1 MSKFQDSVAKPRTSS
16 GHKNLLDGGRKDL
29 TKHGQPF
36 NQARPVDK
44 SNAFLAKESS
54 TLTES
59 PLDIHFGDIITPEIR
74 EKFNLFLDTKGIDE
88 AMGYLIRTLRIPR
101 MEPRTKEALEEIE
114 EYFYDMGFNESA
126 MSGGAVAG
134 HVGQPKKKKKKE
146 VVEMQ
151 SREQIVNELN
161 VRKTISKM
169 LDIQKK
175 RMIRETVSKFNEHF
189 RLRNVVKQLVSESE
203 VEKNPHSNTGINKL
217 EELLK
222 KIVPTLEDSY
232 KTLTSNKQQRTS
244 FRSHILNAI
253 ENTLKPEDAKEDADS
268 DEKPEELEEVEI
280 NITNSD
286 PLGASDEEKFID
298 ISDSE
303 GGDTEEEEDPLDS
316 FGIEGEDTTGR
327 NAAFEAFKQIENQI
341 IDAYGVLQDP
351 NDRSVFYDYLLTNVK
366 MYFDKFEEE
375 LAGVVSEPE
384 SDSYEEPTDGEG
396 ELPPEEDSPEDTGA
410 PEEEEPPEEKI

>member
-1 MSKFQDSVAKPRTSS
+1 MSKFQDSVAKPRTSR

-29 TKHGQPF
+29 IKHGSPF
-36 NQARPVDK
+36 TQARPVDK
-44 SNAFLAKESS
+44 SNAFVAKEEYSAD
-54 TLTES
+54 
-59 PLDIHFGDIITPEIR
+59 P
-74 EKFNLFLDTKGIDE
+74 DE
-88 AMGYLIRTLRIPR
+88 D
-101 MEPRTKEALEEIE
+101 LEEV
-114 EYFYDMGFNESA
+114 SS
-126 MSGGAVAG
+126 MSGGSVEGHAG
-134 HVGQPKKKKKKE
+134 SFVGFDDEDNKKHKKDLKKKE

-151 SREQIVNELN
+151 SREEMVSELKLRSN
-161 VRKTISKM
+161 IAKM

-175 RMIRETVSKFNEHF
+175 RMIKETISAFSEHL
-189 RLRNVVKQLVSESE
+189 RLRKVLQQLIKESD
-203 VEKNPHSNTGINKL
+203 VEKNPHANTGINKL

-232 KTLTSNKQQRTS
+232 KTLTSNKEQRSS

-253 ENTLKPEDAKEDADS
+253 ENALKPEDAKEDADS
-268 DEKPEELEEVEI
+268 DETPEELEEVEI
-280 NITNSD
+280 NIKNSD

-303 GGDTEEEEDPLDS
+303 GGDTEEEEEDPIDS

-341 IDAYGVLQDP
+341 VDAYGVLQDP

-375 LAGVVSEPE
+375 LAGVVQEPE
-384 SDSYEEPTDGEG
+384 SDSYQDDAMDSDTE
-396 ELPPEEDSPEDTGA
+396 ELPTEE
-410 PEEEEPPEEKI
+410 I

>member
-1 MSKFQDSVAKPRTSS
+1 MSEFQDQVAKPRTSR
-16 GHKNLLDGGRKDL
+16 GHKTLLDGGRKDL

-44 SNAFLAKESS
+44 SNAFVAKEEHSC
-54 TLTES
+54 
-59 PLDIHFGDIITPEIR
+59 DPE
-74 EKFNLFLDTKGIDE
+74 ED
-88 AMGYLIRTLRIPR
+88 
-101 MEPRTKEALEEIE
+101 EIE
-114 EYFYDMGFNESA
+114 EVSS
-126 MSGGAVAG
+126 MSGGSVTGTAG
-134 HVGQPKKKKKKE
+134 GFVGLDAKKE
-146 VVEMQ
+146 NEKHKKELKKEGIQMQ
-151 SREQIVNELN
+151 SREEMVNEIN
-161 VRKTISKM
+161 IRKTISKM

-175 RMIRETVSKFNEHF
+175 RMIKETLQKIQEHF
-189 RLRNVVKQLVSESE
+189 RLRSVVKQLVSESD
-203 VEKNPHSNTGINKL
+203 VEKNPHSSTGINKL

-232 KTLTSNKQQRTS
+232 KTLTSNREQRSS

-253 ENTLKPEDAKEDADS
+253 ENVLRPEDAKEDADS
-268 DEKPEELEEVEI
+268 DDTPQDLEEVEI
-280 NITNSD
+280 NVKNSD

-303 GGDTEEEEDPLDS
+303 GGDTEEEEEDPLDS

-327 NAAFEAFKQIENQI
+327 NSAFEAFKQIENQI

-375 LAGVVSEPE
+375 LAGVVTEPS
-384 SDSYEEPTDGEG
+384 SDSYEDPMGGEEAMPPEE
-396 ELPPEEDSPEDTGA
+396 ELPPEE
-410 PEEEEPPEEKI
+410 I

>member
-1 MSKFQDSVAKPRTSS
+1 MSKFQDSVAKPRTSK
-16 GHKNLLDGGRKDL
+16 GHKFYLDGGRKDL
-29 TKHGQPF
+29 IKYGGPF

-44 SNAFLAKESS
+44 SNAFIAKEEHSND
-54 TLTES
+54 
-59 PLDIHFGDIITPEIR
+59 PDD
-74 EKFNLFLDTKGIDE
+74 D
-88 AMGYLIRTLRIPR
+88 
-101 MEPRTKEALEEIE
+101 LEEV
-114 EYFYDMGFNESA
+114 SS
-126 MSGGAVAG
+126 MSGGSVEGHAG
-134 HVGQPKKKKKKE
+134 GFLNFDAKKENEKHKKDLKKKRNE
-146 VVEMQ
+146 VIDMQ
-151 SREQIVNELN
+151 SREEMVNEIN
-161 VRKTISKM
+161 IRKTISKM

-175 RMIRETVSKFNEHF
+175 RMIKETIQNFKEHF
-189 RLRNVVKQLVSESE
+189 RLRSVVSQLIRESE

-222 KIVPTLEDSY
+222 KIVPTLEDTY
-232 KTLTSNKQQRTS
+232 KTLTSNKNQRSS

-253 ENTLKPEDAKEDADS
+253 ENALKPEDAKEDADS
-268 DEKPEELEEVEI
+268 DDTVQDLEEVEI
-280 NITNSD
+280 NIKDSD

-303 GGDTEEEEDPLDS
+303 GGDTEEEEEDPLDS

-375 LAGVVSEPE
+375 LAGVVTEPS
-384 SDSYEEPTDGEG
+384 SDSYEEPMGGE
-396 ELPPEEDSPEDTGA
+396 EEIPPPEDEDIPPEEE
-410 PEEEEPPEEKI
+410 I

>member
-1 MSKFQDSVAKPRTSS
+1 MSKFQDSVAKPRTSR
-16 GHKNLLDGGRKDL
+16 GHKNLLDGGRSDL
-29 TKHGQPF
+29 TQHGQPF

-44 SNAFLAKESS
+44 SNAFLAKEDRCEDS
-54 TLTES
+54 EE
-59 PLDIHFGDIITPEIR
+59 D
-74 EKFNLFLDTKGIDE
+74 
-88 AMGYLIRTLRIPR
+88 
-101 MEPRTKEALEEIE
+101 LEEV
-114 EYFYDMGFNESA
+114 SA

-134 HVGQPKKKKKKE
+134 HVGQPRKKKKKE

-151 SREQIVNELN
+151 SREEIVNEIKI
-161 VRKTISKM
+161 RSSIAKM

-175 RMIRETVSKFNEHF
+175 RMIKETIGNFNNHL
-189 RLRNVVKQLVSESE
+189 RLRSILRKLISETD
-203 VEKNPHSNTGINKL
+203 VEKNPHANTGINKL

-232 KTLTSNKQQRTS
+232 KTLTSNKDQRSS

-253 ENTLKPEDAKEDADS
+253 ENAIRPEDAKEDADS

-303 GGDTEEEEDPLDS
+303 GGDTEEEEEDPLDS

-341 IDAYGVLQDP
+341 VDAYGVLQDP
-351 NDRSVFYDYLLTNVK
+351 NDRSVFYDYLLTNIK

-375 LAGVVSEPE
+375 LAAVVSEPT
-384 SDSYEEPTDGEG
+384 SDSYEKEDQEA
-396 ELPPEEDSPEDTGA
+396 EEVPPEE
-410 PEEEEPPEEKI
+410 PEEELEDI

>member
-1 MSKFQDSVAKPRTSS
+1 MV
-16 GHKNLLDGGRKDL
+16 
-29 TKHGQPF
+29 KHGQPY

-44 SNAFLAKESS
+44 SNAFLAKE
-54 TLTES
+54 E
-59 PLDIHFGDIITPEIR
+59 R
-74 EKFNLFLDTKGIDE
+74 EEDSEED
-88 AMGYLIRTLRIPR
+88 
-101 MEPRTKEALEEIE
+101 LEEV
-114 EYFYDMGFNESA
+114 SA

-134 HVGQPKKKKKKE
+134 HVSPIKKKKKKE

-151 SREQIVNELN
+151 SREQMVNELN
-161 VRKTISKM
+161 IRKTISKM

-175 RMIRETVSKFNEHF
+175 RMIKETIKNLEQHF
-189 RLRNVVKQLVSESE
+189 RLRNVVKHLISESD

-222 KIVPTLEDSY
+222 KIVPTLEDTY
-232 KTLTSNKQQRTS
+232 KTLTSNKQQRSS

-253 ENTLKPEDAKEDADS
+253 ENVLKPEDAKEDAD
-268 DEKPEELEEVEI
+268 DKPEDLEEVEI
-280 NITNSD
+280 NIKDSD

-303 GGDTEEEEDPLDS
+303 GGDTEEEEEDPLDS

-375 LAGVVSEPE
+375 LAGVVSEPT
-384 SDSYEEPTDGEG
+384 SDSYEETVGGEDQLDD
-396 ELPPEEDSPEDTGA
+396 LPPED
-410 PEEEEPPEEKI
+410 EEEPQEEI

>member
-1 MSKFQDSVAKPRTSS
+1 MSKFQDSVAKPRTSR

-29 TKHGQPF
+29 IKHGQPF
-36 NQARPVDK
+36 TQARPVDK
-44 SNAFLAKESS
+44 SNAFLAKEEHSA
-54 TLTES
+54 E
-59 PLDIHFGDIITPEIR
+59 PE
-74 EKFNLFLDTKGIDE
+74 EE
-88 AMGYLIRTLRIPR
+88 
-101 MEPRTKEALEEIE
+101 LEEV
-114 EYFYDMGFNESA
+114 STVA
-126 MSGGAVAG
+126 GGAVEGHAG
-134 HVGQPKKKKKKE
+134 SFSGFDAKKENEKHKKDLKKKKKNE
-146 VVEMQ
+146 VIEMQ
-151 SREQIVNELN
+151 SREEMVNELS
-161 VRKTISKM
+161 VRRTISKM

-175 RMIRETVSKFNEHF
+175 RMIKETIEKLNKHF
-189 RLRNVVKQLVSESE
+189 RLRNVIKGLVLESD
-203 VEKNPHSNTGINKL
+203 VEKNPHANTGINKL

-232 KTLTSNKQQRTS
+232 KTLTSNKNQRSS

-253 ENTLKPEDAKEDADS
+253 ENVLKPEDAKEDLDS
-268 DEKPEELEEVEI
+268 DESPEELEEVEI
-280 NITNSD
+280 NIKDSD

-303 GGDTEEEEDPLDS
+303 GGDTEEEEEDPIDS

-375 LAGVVSEPE
+375 LAGVVQEPA
-384 SDSYEEPTDGEG
+384 SDSYQEPVDSETESPLEE
-396 ELPPEEDSPEDTGA
+396 
-410 PEEEEPPEEKI
+410 I